1 MAKGPCPI
9 DWKWFANLSTLDKVI
24 SQKFSLLSGP
34 VVKHGELPCF
44 GSKCFSASTFFFPLK
59 VLKAQVQTN
68 ILSENGH
75 FLKGHNLR
83 SEKKVLLKM
92 SGYDP
97 DKQEPSSFYDFLRF
111 ITFFKIELNKFQT
124 EIQITCIIQCVTFY
138 DSGPPSFGPDDFL
151 QK

>member
-1 MAKGPCPI
+1 MLLSFYI
-9 DWKWFANLSTLDKVI
+9 ILSTEGI
-24 SQKFSLLSGP
+24 ESLCSD
-34 VVKHGELPCF
+34 
-44 GSKCFSASTFFFPLK
+44 
-59 VLKAQVQTN
+59 

-75 FLKGHNLR
+75 FLKGHILR
-83 SEKKVLLKM
+83 SEKKVLLNM

-124 EIQITCIIQCVTFY
+124 EIQITYIIQCVTFY

-151 QK
+151 QKWKKLIGLIFL